1 MNAKPATPLKRRST
15 PIELY
20 HDAKLSLVSRGS
32 PATSVR
38 AASVRSSI
46 RRTAVV
52 TDAPTDAACAAN
64 AWSFWRCT
72 WLRHS
77 PADRHASTTK
87 TASSNQDI
95 QVRGPP
101 IDPWRRVVRTVPDD
115 RPALPGA

>member
-1 MNAKPATPLKRRST
+1 MTTPIDAYQAAKP
-15 PIELY
+15 
-20 HDAKLSLVSRGS
+20 SLVSSGS
-32 PATSVR
+32 LASRVR

-52 TDAPTDAACAAN
+52 TDAPTDAAWAAN

-72 WLRHS
+72 CARQS
-77 PADRHASTTK
+77 AAERQASATK

-101 IDPWRRVVRTVPDD
+101 IDP
-115 RPALPGA
+115 